1 MLGRLPVVPRQ
12 PPPLL
17 PGATA
22 DRAFKVFLLKLAVT
36 VGAVLVLV
44 ELVQL
49 PEWPT
54 AVTSLLVLGLGVMA
68 IVLALRWWLQV
79 GERALAEIEA
89 GYTTMVL
96 TFGLLRSRPHR
107 RWGQTA
113 WRVPVGVSGHLG
125 PARGRQCELR
135 AGPVGAAARL
145 VPLTSPAGRAR
156 ALDRGSLEQPVRG
169 GLKRE
174 PRVADAPAWRP
185 ATGRLR

>member
-22 DRAFKVFLLKLAVT
+22 DRAFKVFLLKLVVAVC
-36 VGAVLVLV
+36 AVLVLV

-54 AVTSLLVLGLGVMA
+54 AVTSLLVLGLGVTA
-68 IVLALRWWLQV
+68 LVLALRWWQEV
-79 GERALAEIEA
+79 GERALTEIEA

-107 RWGQTA
+107 RWWQTA
-113 WRVPVGVSGHLG
+113 WRVPWDYRGIWVLRGDGSVSSAPDRSVLPPGWYPSPH
-125 PARGRQCELR
+125 RQAERELWT
-135 AGPVGAAARL
+135 GAAW
-145 VPLTSPAGRAR
+145 SNQY
-156 ALDRGSLEQPVRG
+156 EG
-169 GLKRE
+169 G
-174 PRVADAPAWRP
+174 
-185 ATGRLR
+185 